1 MSNKYIVD
9 TDAVDKAV
17 KELKALQEECYSYYN
32 KNIPTSQYDMGKTH
46 DEIQLL
52 HENLKNNWR
61 KFDELISKTIEFLG
75 KDSETIITS
84 DKLSAANISGT
95 SKGNISSANSS
106 SSGGSS
112 SGGSGGGSIS
122 SW

>member
-75 KDSETIITS
+75 KDSETIITL
-84 DKLSAANISGT
+84 DKSSAANISGA

-106 SSGGSS
+106 SSGGL
-112 SGGSGGGSIS
+112 GGGGGN